1 MRSFAFSLQKKSCT
15 RQIESVLSLHSF
27 AAFALC
33 ATPIQAQGFGSI
45 LKKDEKVL
53 TPSNEPAKTETPQAK
68 PAASNAAEEPIA
80 TGGTLIN
87 PLKDKVDVQLVGA
100 YGKSTSENYG
110 EVSLVLKV
118 KMIANKN
125 EISIGGNS
133 NWPVMLIDEEG
144 NVSEPRYLGWTP
156 YSVSEGIYMK
166 IILKDSSTFTNV
178 KKSAKIIQKAQ
189 IALSLSYDEKGL
201 LIMKNVPIQWDVQP

>member
-1 MRSFAFSLQKKSCT
+1 M
-15 RQIESVLSLHSF
+15 
-27 AAFALC
+27 C

-45 LKKDEKVL
+45 LKKAKKVL
-53 TPSNEPAKTETPQAK
+53 APSSEPAKTETPQAK

-166 IILKDSSTFTNV
+166 IALKDSSTFTNV

>member
-1 MRSFAFSLQKKSCT
+1 M
-15 RQIESVLSLHSF
+15 
-27 AAFALC
+27 C

-45 LKKDEKVL
+45 LKKAKKVL
-53 TPSNEPAKTETPQAK
+53 TPSSEPAKTEATQAK

-144 NVSEPRYLGWTP
+144 NAIKKGILNERIRYSWLGITDGALDNGTENLSSIRSRVAP
-156 YSVSEGIYMK
+156 YVIPIPTDRVM
-166 IILKDSSTFTNV
+166 SSNGV
-178 KKSAKIIQKAQ
+178 
-189 IALSLSYDEKGL
+189 LSNDGYAIRNK
-201 LIMKNVPIQWDVQP
+201 

>member
-1 MRSFAFSLQKKSCT
+1 MRTKKSLW
-15 RQIESVLSLHSF
+15 III

-45 LKKDEKVL
+45 LKKAKKVL
-53 TPSNEPAKTETPQAK
+53 TPSSEPAKTETPQAK

-133 NWPVMLIDEEG
+133 NWPVMQRERATLFRMDSLLRLGRHLYENHPKRQQHLHQREE
-144 NVSEPRYLGWTP
+144 VSQNNT
-156 YSVSEGIYMK
+156 K
-166 IILKDSSTFTNV
+166 SSDCPL
-178 KKSAKIIQKAQ
+178 AQ
-189 IALSLSYDEKGL
+189 L
-201 LIMKNVPIQWDVQP
+201 

>member
-1 MRSFAFSLQKKSCT
+1 M
-15 RQIESVLSLHSF
+15 
-27 AAFALC
+27 C

-45 LKKDEKVL
+45 LKKAKKVL
-53 TPSNEPAKTETPQAK
+53 TPSSEPAKTETPQAK

-133 NWPVMLIDEEG
+133 NWPVLLIDEEG